1 MSIVSF
7 NSIDSF
13 SVFFFLIMRRPPRS
27 TRTDTLFP
35 YTTLFRSDKS
45 KFQSVILPTDA
56 PSAWGWI
63 LEYLW
68 DGNKAEGRGFH
79 TADGVFPMHFTFDL
93 GVSAR
98 LYEMKTWQ
106 REAGNGYFNEGNP
119 RKFEIWG
126 INEEPPADGSY
137 TGWTKLGEFES
148 IKPSGLPVGTLSEED
163 QVEIGRASCRERV
176 CK

>member
-1 MSIVSF
+1 
-7 NSIDSF
+7 
-13 SVFFFLIMRRPPRS
+13 
-27 TRTDTLFP
+27 
-35 YTTLFRSDKS
+35 
-45 KFQSVILPTDA
+45 
-56 PSAWGWI
+56 
-63 LEYLW
+63 
-68 DGNKAEGRGFH
+68 
-79 TADGVFPMHFTFDL
+79 MHFTFDL

-163 QVEIGRASCRERV
+163 QVAAASGEVFRSEEHTSELQSLMRISYAVFC
-176 CK
+176 